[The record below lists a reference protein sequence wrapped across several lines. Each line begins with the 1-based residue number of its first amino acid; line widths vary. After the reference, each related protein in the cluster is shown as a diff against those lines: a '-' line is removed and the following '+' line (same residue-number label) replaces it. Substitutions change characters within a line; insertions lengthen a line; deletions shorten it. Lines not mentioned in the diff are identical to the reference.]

1 MREYLSTGS
10 YANDKGNESKNSGG
24 KSPMKRDG
32 KNQKNGNSPASPSQ
46 FMRRSPSLTKKTMT
60 DILKL

>member
-10 YANDKGNESKNSGG
+10 YANDKGNESKNSG

-32 KNQKNGNSPASPSQ
+32 NNQKNGYSPVSPSQ

-60 DILKL
+60 ENMKI